1 MIIKWPKDKKVGD
14 IYTSPTG
21 SKWKWNGKA
30 WISLREN
37 IVEVVS
43 NSNQNSNTNQPI
55 ASNIGITYKFSHSP
69 MDPVDNMDYYI
80 GDISDSPA
88 QSNSSTS
95 SKRVKSLVDGKVSQV
110 TIMTQILN
118 KLGSNDSQTFI
129 LHNYTKGTSS
139 IITSEYKH
147 NANSQLDNFDLDKP
161 LYVSANDELY
171 IVWRVNTFSVNPIGV
186 RHNFNI
192 YLI

>member
-1 MIIKWPKDKKVGD
+1 MIIKWPKDKNVGD

-37 IVEVVS
+37 VIEVVS
-43 NSNQNSNTNQPI
+43 NSNQGSSEQNSI
-55 ASNIGITYKFSHSP
+55 SSNIGITYKFSHSP
-69 MDPVDNMDYYI
+69 MDPVDNMNYFI

-88 QSNSSTS
+88 QSGNSIS
-95 SKRVKSLVDGKVSQV
+95 SKRVKSLVSGKVSQV
-110 TIMTQILN
+110 TIMTQVLN
-118 KLGSNDSQTFI
+118 KLGSNESQTFT
-129 LHNYTKGTSS
+129 LHNHTSGVFS

-147 NANSQLDNFDLDKP
+147 SANSQLDNFVLSNPLDI
-161 LYVSANDELY
+161 STGDELY
-171 IVWRVNTFSVNPIGV
+171 IVWGVNTFSVSPIGV

-192 YLI
+192 YVI

>member
-1 MIIKWPKDKKVGD
+1 MIIKWPKDKNVGD

-37 IVEVVS
+37 IIELIS
-43 NSNQNSNTNQPI
+43 NSNQGSTPV
-55 ASNIGITYKFSHSP
+55 SNIGITYKFSHSP

-88 QSNSSTS
+88 QSNNSTS
-95 SKRVKSLVDGKVSQV
+95 SKRVKSLVDGKVSQI

-118 KLGSNDSQTFI
+118 KLGSTESQKFT
-129 LHNYTKGTSS
+129 LHNHTKGTSS

-147 NANSQLDNFDLDKP
+147 LANSQLDNFILDNP
-161 LYVSANDELY
+161 LYISANDELY
-171 IVWRVNTFSVNPIGV
+171 IVWSITSFSVSPVSV

-192 YLI
+192 YVV